1 MQYNASAAVAWGP
14 NRLDLFGLG
23 TDNAMYHKAWNG
35 SAWDAGWESLGGTF
49 NSPPVAVSWG
59 ENRIDLFALGTDN
72 AMYHKAW
79 NGSAW
84 LPAGWEPQGGTFNSP
99 PAVVCW
105 GENRIDIFG
114 LGTDNS
120 MYHKAWDG
128 SAWDADWE
136 ALGGTFNS
144 TPVAVSWGENR
155 IDLFGLGTDN
165 AMYHKA
171 WDGSAWDADWEALGG
186 IFTTQP
192 AAVCWGPN
200 RIDLFAVGIGDSGTP
215 LTLPINQMF
224 HKAWNGS
231 AWDEDWESLGG
242 VFNSAPAVCS
252 WGENR
257 LDVFGLGTDNAMYH
271 KAWDG
276 NAWLP
281 TDWEPQGGVFNS
293 APIAVSWGF
302 NRIDLFGLGTD
313 NAMYHKAWDGSAWL
327 PAGWEPQGGVFN
339 QPMMLRLSLKPP
351 APIPTSGLGGASN
364 YFFADI
370 SNKNIIGLTITIVI
384 TEDLATA
391 APTGSNQNT
400 EAGFS
405 FQLNC
410 QSPVFSANP
419 NNPNWIVWQ
428 QYTVMI
434 RNEADGWVNNWTAA
448 SLPNG
453 PITIEPSTTT
463 FAPLARP
470 GVLPAGSTLTIEL
483 ENDGAG
489 NVAAVYFNLQ
499 PGGTRTPITLTG
511 QPLAGGGT
519 VTSYNL
525 APIVTFTLNLVGPE
539 DSVHAHFISGAG
551 SIFYGVNDNE
561 NALMPLPQ
569 LPTSVADGQSTA
581 ETANSFY
588 SPLTL
593 GPSVIFQQDFRVDP
607 NTW

>member
-1 MQYNASAAVAWGP
+1 MQYNATAAVAWGP

-23 TDNAMYHKAWNG
+23 TGNSICHKAWNG
-35 SAWDAGWESLGGTF
+35 SAWDVDWEPLGGTF
-49 NSPPVAVSWG
+49 ISPPVAVSWG
-59 ENRIDLFALGTDN
+59 ENRIDLFAVGTDN

-84 LPAGWEPQGGTFNSP
+84 LPAEWEPQGGVFNSP
-99 PAVVCW
+99 PAVVSW
-105 GENRIDIFG
+105 GENRIDLFG

-120 MYHKAWDG
+120 IYHKAWNG
-128 SAWDADWE
+128 SAWDVDWTP
-136 ALGGTFNS
+136 LGGTFDS
-144 TPVAVSWGENR
+144 PPVAVSWGENR

-200 RIDLFAVGIGDSGTP
+200 RIDLFAVGIGHLGTP

-231 AWDEDWESLGG
+231 AWDADWESLGG
-242 VFNSAPAVCS
+242 GFTSAPVAVS

-257 LDVFGLGTDNAMYH
+257 IDVFGLGTDFAVYH
-271 KAWDG
+271 KAWG
-276 NAWLP
+276 GSAWLP
-281 TDWEPQGGVFNS
+281 TNWEPQGGVFNS
-293 APIAVSWGF
+293 VPMAVSWGE
-302 NRIDLFGLGTD
+302 NRIDVFGLGTD
-313 NAMYHKAWDGSAWL
+313 NSMYHKAWDGSAWL

-339 QPMMLRLSLKPP
+339 MPRLSLGLKPP
-351 APIPTSGLGGASN
+351 APIPKSGLRGASN

-370 SNKNIIGLTITIVI
+370 ANKNITHFTLTIII

-391 APTGSNQNT
+391 PPTGSNQNT

-410 QSPVFSANP
+410 QSPVDSANP
-419 NNPNWIVWQ
+419 TNTQWIVWQ
-428 QYTVMI
+428 QYIVMV
-434 RNEADGWVNNWTAA
+434 RNEVDGWVNNWTAA
-448 SLPNG
+448 SLLNG
-453 PITIEPSTTT
+453 AITIAPPTTT

-483 ENDGAG
+483 ECDLAG
-489 NVAAVYFNLQ
+489 NVSEVIFNLQ

-511 QPLAGGGT
+511 QALQGGGT
-519 VTSYNL
+519 VTTANL
-525 APIVTFTLNLVGPE
+525 APIVAFTLNLVGPE

-551 SIFYGVNDNE
+551 SILYGVTGNL
-561 NALMPLPQ
+561 LMALPQ
-569 LPTSVADGQSTA
+569 LPTSVASGASTA

-588 SPLTL
+588 SPIPL
-593 GPSVIFQQDFRVDP
+593 GPSAIFEQDFRVDP
-607 NTW
+607 TTW